1 MIRLAVLILMTA
13 LPLAVAAHADDSF
26 LLPAS
31 SPASSPPASSAP
43 PSFAP
48 LPHLKHPIAVIAHR
62 AGRGIMPENTMAAIR
77 NAIKL
82 GVDYVELDIRATQ
95 DGHLVIMHDSS
106 VDRTT
111 NGKGNVRDLDFATIE
126 SLDAGSKFDAKYV
139 GEKVPTFDDVL
150 AVCRNHVHIY
160 VDHKQAP
167 TEQVY
172 AAIKA
177 HGMEKQV
184 VVYNGTRG
192 LQEWKAIA
200 PHIPVMPSL
209 PDEYRKP
216 GGVAEYE
223 QILAAEVLDGNLV
236 EWTKELVDQAHAL
249 GVKVYVDNLG
259 PNDNPAGFHKAIEM
273 GVDGIQTDYPDQ
285 LIAYLKENPPQAGR

>member
-1 MIRLAVLILMTA
+1 MIRLAGVA
-13 LPLAVAAHADDSF
+13 LLALFAITQPAHSEDAN
-26 LLPAS
+26 
-31 SPASSPPASSAP
+31 

-48 LPHLKHPIAVIAHR
+48 LPRLKHPIAVIAHR
-62 AGRGIMPENTMAAIR
+62 AGRGIMPENTLVAIR

-82 GVDYVELDIRATQ
+82 GVDYVELDIRATS
-95 DGHLVIMHDSS
+95 DGHLVIMHDST

-111 NGKGNVRDLDFATIE
+111 NGKGAVRDLDLAAIE
-126 SLDAGSKFDAKYV
+126 SLDAGSKFDAKYA
-139 GEKVPTFDDVL
+139 GEKAPTFDQVL
-150 AVCRNHVHIY
+150 ELCHNRVHIY

-172 AAIKA
+172 AAIKKY
-177 HGMEKQV
+177 GMEKQV
-184 VVYNGTRG
+184 IVYNGPGG
-192 LQEWKAIA
+192 LKEWKAIA

-209 PDEYRKP
+209 PDQYRRP
-216 GGVAEYE
+216 DGVAEFE
-223 QILAAEVLDGNLV
+223 KLLAAEVLDGNLV

-259 PNDNPAGFHKAIEM
+259 PNDNPAGFRKAIEM

-285 LIAYLKENPPQAGR
+285 LIAYLKANPEVGSRH